1 MQDFPQSLNLT
12 TLVYML
18 LASFLGAVGGWFGRR
33 NREPH
38 EVAKLRAETKSI
50 HISAENSQV
59 GVGLETLR
67 EIQAVIE
74 KAERRRE
81 EWQARE
87 DELRSQIRFWRC
99 KSEELDGELIDS
111 RDANSVLQS
120 KLARAEDDAK
130 AAQMFVE
137 QINMAA
143 KLKGVNLSEFT
154 PQQLHPPKD

>member
-1 MQDFPQSLNLT
+1 MQEFPQSLNLT
-12 TLVYML
+12 TLVYMA
-18 LASFLGAVGGWFGRR
+18 LAGFIGSVGGWFARR
-33 NREPH
+33 KREPH
-38 EVAKLRAETKSI
+38 EVAKLQAETKSI
-50 HISAENSQV
+50 HITAENSQV